1 MKFLLI
7 FFVYFSTLGFSQS
20 TFLSS
25 ENIADCSGATGII
38 YPGSY
43 TLQFP
48 DSKGKV
54 DDLVAYNSLQ
64 KVNEKNSLWCYFIA
78 PYDGRLSIEAKI
90 AAGTIQMIAF
100 QNDEDDL
107 CVGLQKG
114 STEIKRIIDQHLS
127 NKVGLSINVNETN
140 LYPLEIRKG
149 QKVMFL
155 FNTQEKGKPTLDF
168 NLKFERL
175 DASFN
180 AEEEKTRLVKEVD
193 VRINS
198 AKPVLNIKVRDAETG
213 NPIVANIEVNGIKKL
228 AALYNGSDFLFNID
242 KSGLI
247 DVKCDAP
254 GYFFSD
260 KREEISSRDNRELTI
275 WMEPLGKGKSLRL
288 DDIEFQSGT
297 SNLTLAAEEKLRR
310 LRDFL
315 ALNASIKIE
324 IQGHVHSTG
333 ENCFAAQKLSE
344 ARARRVYLFL
354 DENGINKNRM
364 SSLGYGNTKPIYENA
379 KFSYEE
385 QANRR
390 VEIKVL

>member
-1 MKFLLI
+1 MKFLFI
-7 FFVYFSTLGFSQS
+7 FFLCFSSLGFSQS
-20 TFLSS
+20 AFFSS
-25 ENIADCSGATGII
+25 ECIADCSGATGII
-38 YPGSY
+38 YPGVYS
-43 TLQFP
+43 LQFA

-54 DDLVAYNSLQ
+54 DDLAAYSSLQ
-64 KVNEKNSLWCYFIA
+64 KISEKNSLWCYFIA
-78 PYDGRLSIEAKI
+78 PCDGELSVEAIIKT
-90 AAGTIQMIAF
+90 GTLQMIAF

-107 CVGLQKG
+107 CIGLQKG
-114 STEIKRIIDQHLS
+114 STEIKRIIDQQS
-127 NKVGLSINVNETN
+127 SKKVGLSVNVDESN
-140 LYPLEIRKG
+140 LYPLTIKKD

-168 NLKFERL
+168 SLKFERS
-175 DASFN
+175 DANIN
-180 AEEEKTRLVKEVD
+180 AEEKTKLVKELD
-193 VRINS
+193 ARINA

-228 AALYNGSDFLFNID
+228 NALYNGSDFLFDID

-260 KREEISSRDNRELTI
+260 RREEISSHDNRELTI
-275 WMEPLGKGKSLRL
+275 WLEPLRKGKSLRL

-297 SNLTLAAEEKLRR
+297 STLTLAAEQRLQR

-315 ALNASIKIE
+315 ALNSGIKIE

-344 ARARRVYLFL
+344 ARAKRVYLFL
-354 DENGINKNRM
+354 DENGIDRNRM
-364 SSLGYGNTKPIYENA
+364 SSVGYGNTKPIYENP
-379 KFSYEE
+379 KFSHEE

-390 VEIKVL
+390 VEINVM

>member
-1 MKFLLI
+1 MKFLFI
-7 FFVYFSTLGFSQS
+7 FFLCFSSLGFSQS
-20 TFLSS
+20 TFFSS
-25 ENIADCSGATGII
+25 ESIADCSGATGII
-38 YPGSY
+38 YPGVYS
-43 TLQFP
+43 LQFA

-54 DDLVAYNSLQ
+54 DDLAAYSSLQ
-64 KVNEKNSLWCYFIA
+64 KISEKNSLWCYFIA
-78 PYDGRLSIEAKI
+78 PCDGKLSVEAIIKT
-90 AAGTIQMIAF
+90 GTLQMIAF

-107 CVGLQKG
+107 CIGLQKG
-114 STEIKRIIDQHLS
+114 STEIKRIIDQQSS
-127 NKVGLSINVNETN
+127 NKVGLSVNIDESN
-140 LYPLEIRKG
+140 LYPLTIKKD

-168 NLKFERL
+168 SLKFERL
-175 DASFN
+175 DANIN
-180 AEEEKTRLVKEVD
+180 AGEKTKLVKELD
-193 VRINS
+193 ARINA

-213 NPIVANIEVNGIKKL
+213 NPIIANIELNGIKKL
-228 AALYNGSDFLFNID
+228 NALYNGSDFLFDID

-260 KREEISSRDNRELTI
+260 RREEISSHDNRELTI
-275 WMEPLGKGKSLRL
+275 WLEPLRKGKSLRL

-297 SNLTLAAEEKLRR
+297 STLTLAAEQRLQR

-315 ALNASIKIE
+315 ALNSGIKIE

-344 ARARRVYLFL
+344 ARAKRVYLFL
-354 DENGINKNRM
+354 DENGIDRNRM
-364 SSLGYGNTKPIYENA
+364 SSVGYGNTKPIYENP
-379 KFSYEE
+379 KFSHEE

-390 VEIKVL
+390 VEINVM

>member
-1 MKFLLI
+1 MKFL
-7 FFVYFSTLGFSQS
+7 FVFSLCFSALGFSQA
-20 TFLSS
+20 TFFSS
-25 ENIADCSGATGII
+25 ESIADCSGATGII

-54 DDLVAYNSLQ
+54 DDLVAYGSLQ
-64 KVNEKNSLWCYFIA
+64 KINEKNSLWCYFIA
-78 PYDGRLSIEAKI
+78 PHDGKLSIDAQI
-90 AAGTIQMIAF
+90 VAGTLQMIAF

-114 STEIKRIIDQHLS
+114 STEIKRIIDQQLS
-127 NKVGLSINVNETN
+127 NKVGLSVNVNENN
-140 LYPLEIRKG
+140 LYPLEIKKG

-175 DASFN
+175 DANFN

-260 KREEISSRDNRELTI
+260 KREEISSHDNREFTI

-297 SNLTLAAEEKLRR
+297 STLTLAAEEKLRR

-315 ALNASIKIE
+315 ALNAGIKIE

-354 DENGINKNRM
+354 DENGIDKNRM
-364 SSLGYGNTKPIYENA
+364 SSVGYGNTKPIYENP
-379 KFSYEE
+379 KFSHEE

-390 VEIKVL
+390 VEIKVM